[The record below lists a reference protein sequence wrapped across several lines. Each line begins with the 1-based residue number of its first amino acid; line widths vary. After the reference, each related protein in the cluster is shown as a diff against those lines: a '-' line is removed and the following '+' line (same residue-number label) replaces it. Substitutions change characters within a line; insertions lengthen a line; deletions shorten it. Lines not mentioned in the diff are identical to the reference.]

1 MKKVT
6 TYTSAS
12 LKATYGMGLLFLM
25 LLGSTSLQAQSITPQ
40 TLNVAGGYAEVGGY
54 SLGYSVG
61 EESSISHYTTSTAST
76 LSAGFIQNF
85 GFLDLDNLV
94 LDLSLNNNS
103 FEGSTSVFF
112 IPIGNFTVKSSRT
125 TTSTKTPLFT
135 SLYGQGYD
143 NQYFYINDN
152 ALFWNSADPAPGKET
167 FLVLAQVLDRKGN
180 RVAKFFEI
188 KRSRAPFSS
197 LTVANT
203 FTPNGDGINDKWSVP
218 GLRFYDG
225 ARISVFDKDGNRM
238 FYTEIP
244 DLGWDGTYKGK
255 QLPIGSYFWVIEAIE
270 VGEMRRGILNL
281 IRK

>member
-1 MKKVT
+1 MKKAMA
-6 TYTSAS
+6 YTSAS
-12 LKATYGMGLLFLM
+12 LKSMHGLGLVFLM
-25 LLGSTSLQAQSITPQ
+25 LLSVNTLQAQSITPQ
-40 TLNVAGGYAEVGGY
+40 TLNVTAGY
-54 SLGYSVG
+54 SQVANFSLAFNVG
-61 EESSISHYTTSTAST
+61 EQSSVTHYTTATAST
-76 LSAGFIQNF
+76 LSAGGLQDY
-85 GFLDLDNLV
+85 GFLDRDHLV
-94 LDLSLNNNS
+94 LDLTLSNNS

-135 SLYGQGYD
+135 NLYGPGYD
-143 NQYFYINDN
+143 NQYFYINNN

-167 FLVLAQVLDRKGN
+167 FLILAQVLDRKGN
-180 RVAKFFEI
+180 QVAKFFEI
-188 KRSRAPFSS
+188 KRSRAAFSS

-203 FTPNGDGINDKWSVP
+203 FTPNGDGVNDKWAVP
-218 GLRFYDG
+218 GLRFYEG

-244 DLGWDGTYKGK
+244 DLGWDGSYNGK

-270 VGEMRRGILNL
+270 VGEIRRGILNL